1 MDHIMTKNTQPNQSV
16 PDVRNDPTLDNTK
29 LSSEPTGEAPWDELD
44 YWRTEY
50 PNCSYYDPNCRFEDI
65 EPAFR
70 AGIGVYDPT
79 EPVSWNEREE
89 LAREQYHADHHE
101 IDWEHAKSAA
111 RDAYSRLHSGKDERP
126 R

>member
-1 MDHIMTKNTQPNQSV
+1 MASQAQNNKNT
-16 PDVRNDPTLDNTK
+16 PDVRTDTSLDETK
-29 LSSEPTGEAPWDELD
+29 LSSEPTGDAPWDQLD

-89 LAREQYHADHHE
+89 LARQQYQADHNE
-101 IDWEHAKSAA
+101 LDWDHAQHAA
-111 RDAYSRLHSGKDERP
+111 KDAYNRLHSGSKTQKSP